1 MKRFCP
7 KRISSVQLKE
17 EGLYL
22 ASGSLWNYKLSLWY
36 IGLLTWQIQSMIK
49 QHSVCLNLK
58 KNITGKDILPWIPL
72 GSFPSP
78 WLKMHSSHP
87 SVSGP
92 VLYVSLPSWLPQS
105 PEQIKNHL
113 QQFLSN
119 KSIAVCPPVHLPD
132 LAPDSSPKLKSP
144 WMVNIWNFDSG
155 HRGSNEHD

>member
-58 KNITGKDILPWIPL
+58 KILQEKTYCL
-72 GSFPSP
+72 EFPSDHSP
-78 WLKMHSSHP
+78 PHDLKCIHP
-87 SVSGP
+87 ILQFP
-92 VLYVSLPSWLPQS
+92 VLFCMCLYHHGCLKVLNRLKIIYSSFC
-105 PEQIKNHL
+105 QIKAL
-113 QQFLSN
+113 QFVLLC
-119 KSIAVCPPVHLPD
+119 IYL
-132 LAPDSSPKLKSP
+132 
-144 WMVNIWNFDSG
+144 I
-155 HRGSNEHD
+155 